1 MSGFFRWLWGLLAG
15 PAVRPPVPPPPHPP
29 RPAGGDAT
37 GVVAE
42 VNRARIAH
50 GLRALAVDGILAA
63 QAAANNSA
71 QRRYGIGHHVIPQGC
86 ARCSQCAAKGQPDA
100 PGVVAAWLDDAPHRA
115 IVLAAWTTR
124 AGGAHDGEFWTLN
137 VA

>member
-15 PAVRPPVPPPPHPP
+15 PAVRPPPPPPPPPPNPP
-29 RPAGGDAT
+29 RPAGGDPT

-71 QRRYGIGHHVIPQGC
+71 QRRYGLGHHVIPAG
-86 ARCSQCAAKGQPDA
+86 AGQCAEQGLPDA
-100 PGVVAAWLDDAPHRA
+100 ASVVAAWLDHGPHRA
-115 IVLAAWTTR
+115 IVLATWPSR